1 MSRFLPPA
9 NLAMTTLNRLLFHK
23 TFPMT
28 AAHVFDEKNIGRA
41 LKGCKEDLLRSG
53 NLTVDVVV
61 REDDSE
67 GRKRVLVRMRPT
79 VRHDGMFYSRCVVFY
94 LFSLSLSRTNS

>member
-28 AAHVFDEKNIGRA
+28 AAHVFDERDIGRA

-61 REDDSE
+61 REEDSE

-79 VRHDGMFYSRCVVFY
+79 VKHDGMFYSRYIV
-94 LFSLSLSRTNS
+94 LFILSLSRTNC